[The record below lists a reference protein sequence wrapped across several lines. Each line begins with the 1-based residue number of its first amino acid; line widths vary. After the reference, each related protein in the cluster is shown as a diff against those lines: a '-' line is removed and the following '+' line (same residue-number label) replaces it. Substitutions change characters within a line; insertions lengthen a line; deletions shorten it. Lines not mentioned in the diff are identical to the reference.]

1 MGVWGAFYGAAVL
14 VAVALSCFSNRRVI
28 FLTGLGLLVGWALS
42 NLTVALYDGPLD
54 VWPFAAIDF
63 AFGSIMLG
71 VYLHRPAPWSAVV
84 AAGAMVQLA
93 LHGLFWADYIS
104 AAAYFPA
111 NNALF
116 FAQVCA
122 VAGVS
127 AWRIGERI
135 ARTLARRR
143 RERAAVAAEPLL
155 DFARPEPLPEGVG
168 LVG

>member
-63 AFGSIMLG
+63 AFGTAMLL
-71 VYLHRPAPWSAVV
+71 VYMHRPAPWSAVI
-84 AAGAMVQLA
+84 AAASMAQLG
-93 LHGLFWADYIS
+93 LHGLFWADYVRG
-104 AAAYFPA
+104 ADYFIA
-111 NNALF
+111 NNLLF
-116 FAQVCA
+116 LTQTLA
-122 VAGVS
+122 VVAIS

-135 ARTLARRR
+135 GRAQARRA
-143 RERAAVAAEPLL
+143 RERAAIKAAPLQ
-155 DFARPEPLPEGVG
+155 DFPRWGGFPLS
-168 LVG
+168 